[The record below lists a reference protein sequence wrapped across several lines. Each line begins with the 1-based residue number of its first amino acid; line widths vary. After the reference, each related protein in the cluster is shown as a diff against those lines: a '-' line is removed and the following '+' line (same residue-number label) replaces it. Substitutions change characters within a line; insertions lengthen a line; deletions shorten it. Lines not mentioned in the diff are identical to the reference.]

1 VQWDSFSFLF
11 AEERYALAE
20 LEEIFPKAG
29 VKTESPLVS
38 HTFSRVLNCLAVLYE
53 MLHGVLNLNR
63 FFGRTYATENYMT
76 FGTWKARCLYRTD
89 KMQQ

>member
-1 VQWDSFSFLF
+1 MHWDSFSFLF

-38 HTFSRVLNCLAVLYE
+38 HAFSRV
-53 MLHGVLNLNR
+53 
-63 FFGRTYATENYMT
+63 
-76 FGTWKARCLYRTD
+76 
-89 KMQQ
+89 